1 MEAQARAEILLNKY
15 SKNYNR
21 EVVNGMITMHRKEDN
36 IERLNHWNE
45 IALILK
51 AKYNEKSI

>member
-1 MEAQARAEILLNKY
+1 MEATRRAEILLKKY
-15 SKNYNR
+15 SKEYNR
-21 EVVNGMITMHRKEDN
+21 EVVNGMITMHRKDDN

-51 AKYNEKSI
+51 AKYNEKNI

>member
-1 MEAQARAEILLNKY
+1 MKAEARAEILLNKY

-21 EVVNGMITMHRKEDN
+21 EVVNGMITMYRKNDN
-36 IERLNHWNE
+36 IEMLNHWNK

>member
-1 MEAQARAEILLNKY
+1 MEAQRRAEILLKKY
-15 SKNYNR
+15 SKEYNR
-21 EVVNGMITMHRKEDN
+21 QVVNGMITMHRKDDN

>member
-1 MEAQARAEILLNKY
+1 MEAQQRAEILLKKY

>member
-1 MEAQARAEILLNKY
+1 MQAQQRAEILLMKY
-15 SKNYNR
+15 SKEYNR
-21 EVVNGMITMHRKEDN
+21 EVVNGMITMYRKEDN
-36 IERLNHWNE
+36 IPKLNHWNE

>member
-1 MEAQARAEILLNKY
+1 MEAQRRAEILLKKY
-15 SKNYNR
+15 SKEYNR

>member
-1 MEAQARAEILLNKY
+1 MEAAARAKILFEKY
-15 SKNYNR
+15 SKGYVKA
-21 EVVNGMITMHRKEDN
+21 VVNGMIKMHRKDDN

-45 IALILK
+45 IAIILK

>member
-1 MEAQARAEILLNKY
+1 MEAQRRAEILLKKY
-15 SKNYNR
+15 SKEYNR
-21 EVVNGMITMHRKEDN
+21 EVVNGMITMHRKDDN

>member
-1 MEAQARAEILLNKY
+1 MEATQRAEILYEKY
-15 SKNYNR
+15 SKEYIR
-21 EVVNGMITMHRKEDN
+21 QVVNGMIKMHRKDDN

-45 IALILK
+45 IAIILK

>member
-1 MEAQARAEILLNKY
+1 MEAQQRAEILFSKY
-15 SKNYNR
+15 TKGYVKA
-21 EVVNGMITMHRKEDN
+21 VVNGMIKMHRKDDN

-45 IALILK
+45 IAIILK

>member
-1 MEAQARAEILLNKY
+1 MEAQQRAEILLNKY

-21 EVVNGMITMHRKEDN
+21 EVVNGMITMYRKNDN
-36 IERLNHWNE
+36 IEMLNHWNE

>member
-1 MEAQARAEILLNKY
+1 MEAQQRAEILLKKY
-15 SKNYNR
+15 SKEYNR
-21 EVVNGMITMHRKEDN
+21 EVVNGMITMYRKEDN

-45 IALILK
+45 IAIILK

>member
-1 MEAQARAEILLNKY
+1 MEAQRRAEILLKKY
-15 SKNYNR
+15 SKEYNR

-51 AKYNEKSI
+51 AKYNEKNI